1 VPQAPSGR
9 ISRNVGHFY
18 KIKQVGV
25 GQHRNLRNLYDYP
38 LGRGVCFQHATAFVR
53 GGKMRAI
60 TAVTRRLK
68 GTAAV
73 VLMIGSLALAA
84 PVEATPIPIGT
95 TPADDLILNF
105 NFPAMLA
112 GAPYAPVM
120 IVANFTGF
128 TTGDALL
135 VDVFKGLN
143 GTGGVDFSAG
153 PVTCGPCGNGML
165 QITIT
170 YNLGASADVLDGV
183 FSVGFRLGSG
193 AMDLSTIVAT
203 ATNAAGASLT
213 LPGTPVSVPEPGT
226 MSLVLLALAVM
237 ARRRIYG

>member
-1 VPQAPSGR
+1 
-9 ISRNVGHFY
+9 
-18 KIKQVGV
+18 
-25 GQHRNLRNLYDYP
+25 
-38 LGRGVCFQHATAFVR
+38 
-53 GGKMRAI
+53 MRAI

-73 VLMIGSLALAA
+73 FLMIGSLALTAS
-84 PVEATPIPIGT
+84 VEAVPIPVGT
-95 TPADDLILNF
+95 TPADDLIFNF

-112 GAPYAPVM
+112 GAPYAPVA

-128 TTGDALL
+128 TFGDALL
-135 VDVFKGLN
+135 LDVFKGVN

-153 PVTCGPCGNGML
+153 PVTCTICGNGML

-170 YNLGASADVLDGV
+170 YNLGASTDILDGI

-193 AMDLSTIVAT
+193 AMDLTSIVAT
-203 ATNAAGASLT
+203 ATNAAGDSLT

-226 MSLVLLALAVM
+226 MGLVLLALALM
-237 ARRRIYG
+237 ARKRI